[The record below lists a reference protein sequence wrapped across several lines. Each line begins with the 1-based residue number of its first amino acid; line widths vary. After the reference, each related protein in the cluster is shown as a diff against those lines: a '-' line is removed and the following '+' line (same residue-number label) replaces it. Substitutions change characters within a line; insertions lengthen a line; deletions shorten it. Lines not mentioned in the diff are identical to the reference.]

1 MLPEG
6 LHFLRPD
13 WLLAAPAIVPLVWLA
28 RQGAAAASA
37 WRRVCD
43 PELFEHLV
51 ARELGRAPRWPLF
64 ALVAGWVVSCIALAG
79 PAWER
84 LPQPSFASP
93 TSTVLVL
100 NLSRSMDATDVQPSR
115 LGRAR
120 FELLDALA
128 ARGDERLGLVIF
140 SEEPYTVTP
149 LSDDPSVIAAQVPVL
164 ATNLMPGR
172 GTRVDRAIDHAS
184 ELLSRAGAVSGRIL
198 LLTDGA
204 GDDPSAAADAA
215 ARAASAGHPVSVLG
229 VGTEQGGPV
238 PGRRGFERDALG
250 NPIVVKLD
258 RGALEAV
265 ARAGH
270 GRFAEARPDD
280 VDLETVMPA
289 VEPLPGF
296 AGELAATSVRA
307 DTWRDMGAWLL
318 FVPLCLAPFAFRRG
332 WASALALLVLC
343 GIPATAPAPAQ
354 AAGLADWFSRPDQ
367 QGAKA
372 FAEGRPVDAAK
383 LFEDPAWR
391 AAALFRA
398 QDYAGAAEALAD
410 QKGPEARYNLG
421 NALARSGR
429 LEEALA
435 AYDETLA
442 AVPDHADAR
451 FNRDLVA
458 KLLEQQKQQQD
469 QQAKQDGQKQD
480 SQQGKQP
487 GDSSQKPSSQDPDSQ
502 SQGQQASQGSQQ
514 GEGSQQQPESAEQG
528 DRHQQGSQGGSDEKA
543 QADAGQGQQAQQ
555 QPSDESRDPAHAG
568 GDAAGDASS
577 KPGDREVAANES
589 AGPHNER
596 ELALER
602 WLARITDDPGGLLRE
617 KLRREYAKR
626 RYETR

>member
-1 MLPEG
+1 MLPESF
-6 LHFLRPD
+6 HFLRPE
-13 WLLAAPAIVPLVWLA
+13 WLLAAPLIVPLVWLA
-28 RQGAAAASA
+28 RRGAAAASA

-51 ARELGRAPRWPLF
+51 AREGGRAPRWPLF
-64 ALVAGWVVSCIALAG
+64 ALVAGWVVSSVALAG

-100 NLSRSMDATDVQPSR
+100 NLSRSMDATDVAPSR

-149 LSDDPSVIAAQVPVL
+149 LCDDPSVIAAQVPVL

-198 LLTDGA
+198 LVSDGA
-204 GDDPSAAADAA
+204 GDDPSSAADAA
-215 ARAASAGHPVSVLG
+215 ARAASAGHPVSVLA
-229 VGTEQGGPV
+229 VGTEQGGPL

-296 AGELAATSVRA
+296 TGELSATSVRA

-318 FVPLCLAPFAFRRG
+318 IVPLVLAPFAFRRG
-332 WASALALLVLC
+332 WASALALLALC
-343 GIPATAPAPAQ
+343 GIPMSAPAPAQ
-354 AAGLADWFSRPDQ
+354 AAGLAEWFSRPDQ

-372 FAEGRPVDAAK
+372 FAEGRPADAAK

-391 AAALFRA
+391 AAALYRA
-398 QDYAGAAEALAD
+398 QDYPGAAEALQD

-429 LEEALA
+429 LEEAIA

-442 AVPDHADAR
+442 AVPEHADAR

-458 KLLEQQKQQQD
+458 KLLEQQKRQQ
-469 QQAKQDGQKQD
+469 KQDEQSNQGGKQQD
-480 SQQGKQP
+480 SQQK
-487 GDSSQKPSSQDPDSQ
+487 QDPQ
-502 SQGQQASQGSQQ
+502 SQGQQGSQDSQQQGEESQQQGSADPSDAQKQGSQDARD
-514 GEGSQQQPESAEQG
+514 EESAK
-528 DRHQQGSQGGSDEKA
+528 SK
-543 QADAGQGQQAQQ
+543 AGQGQQQEQ
-555 QPSDESRDPAHAG
+555 PQPSDQSRDPAQAAA
-568 GDAAGDASS
+568 DTAGDTSS
-577 KPGDREVAANES
+577 KPGDGEAAANES
-589 AGPHNER
+589 SGPRNER

-626 RYETR
+626 RYESR

>member
-6 LHFLRPD
+6 FHFLRPD

-51 ARELGRAPRWPLF
+51 AKERGRAPRWPLF
-64 ALVAGWVVSCIALAG
+64 ALVAGWVVSCVALAG

-100 NLSRSMDATDVQPSR
+100 NLSHSMDATDVEPSR

-149 LSDDPSVIAAQVPVL
+149 LCDDPSVIAAQVPVL
-164 ATNLMPGR
+164 ATSLMPGR

-198 LLTDGA
+198 LLSDGA
-204 GDDPSAAADAA
+204 GDDPAAAAAAA

-229 VGTEQGGPV
+229 VGTEQGGPL

-250 NPIVVKLD
+250 NPIVVKLE

-289 VEPLPGF
+289 VEPVPGF
-296 AGELAATSVRA
+296 AGELTATSVRA

-318 FVPLCLAPFAFRRG
+318 VVPLCLAPFAFRKG

-343 GIPATAPAPAQ
+343 GISMSAPAPAR

-372 FAEGRPVDAAK
+372 FAEGRPADAAK

-391 AAALFRA
+391 AAALYRA
-398 QDYAGAAEALAD
+398 QDYEGAAEALRD
-410 QKGPEARYNLG
+410 QKEPEARYNLG
-421 NALARSGR
+421 NALARGGH

-442 AVPDHADAR
+442 ARPDHADAR

-458 KLLEQQKQQQD
+458 KLLEQQKQQQQD
-469 QQAKQDGQKQD
+469 QQGNRGDKKQD
-480 SQQGKQP
+480 SQQGQQQ
-487 GDSSQKPSSQDPDSQ
+487 GDSSQKQDSQ
-502 SQGQQASQGSQQ
+502 SQGQQASKDSQSQGDGSQQ
-514 GEGSQQQPESAEQG
+514 SESAKDADG
-528 DRHQQGSQGGSDEKA
+528 RQQGTQGASDEKPTRS
-543 QADAGQGQQAQQ
+543 DAGQQPQQAQQ
-555 QPSDESRDPAHAG
+555 KPSDPPHDPAQAAA
-568 GDAAGDASS
+568 DATGDASS
-577 KPGDREVAANES
+577 KPGEREAAADES

-626 RYETR
+626 RYESR

>member
-1 MLPEG
+1 MLPESF
-6 LHFLRPD
+6 HFLRPE
-13 WLLAAPAIVPLVWLA
+13 WLLAAPLIVPLVWLA
-28 RQGAAAASA
+28 RRSAAAASA

-51 ARELGRAPRWPLF
+51 ARERGRAPRWPLF
-64 ALVAGWVVSCIALAG
+64 ALVAGWVVSCVALAG

-100 NLSRSMDATDVQPSR
+100 NLSRSMDATDVAPSR

-149 LSDDPSVIAAQVPVL
+149 LCDDPSVIAAQVPVL

-184 ELLSRAGAVSGRIL
+184 ELLSRAGAVSGRIVVV
-198 LLTDGA
+198 TDGA

-215 ARAASAGHPVSVLG
+215 SRAASAGHPVSVLA
-229 VGTEQGGPV
+229 VGTEQGGPL

-258 RGALEAV
+258 RAALEAV

-296 AGELAATSVRA
+296 AGELSATSVRA
-307 DTWRDMGAWLL
+307 DSWRDMGAWLL
-318 FVPLCLAPFAFRRG
+318 VVPLVLAPFAFRRG
-332 WASALALLVLC
+332 WASALALLAFC
-343 GIPATAPAPAQ
+343 GIPASAPAPAR

-372 FAEGRPVDAAK
+372 FAEGRPADAAK

-391 AAALFRA
+391 AAALYRA
-398 QDYAGAAEALAD
+398 QDYPGAAEALQD
-410 QKGPEARYNLG
+410 QKGPEDRYNLG
-421 NALARSGR
+421 NALARSGH
-429 LEEALA
+429 LEEAIA

-458 KLLEQQKQQQD
+458 KLLEQQKQQQ
-469 QQAKQDGQKQD
+469 KQDPNQDGKQKDSQPQD
-480 SQQGKQP
+480 SQKQ
-487 GDSSQKPSSQDPDSQ
+487 DSQ
-502 SQGQQASQGSQQ
+502 SQGQQKSQDSQQQGDGSQQ
-514 GEGSQQQPESAEQG
+514 PQSAQQDDSQK
-528 DRHQQGSQGGSDEKA
+528 QGSQGQRDEQSAKSE
-543 QADAGQGQQAQQ
+543 AGQGPQQQAQQ
-555 QPSDESRDPAHAG
+555 QPSDESHDPAKAEA
-568 GDAAGDASS
+568 DAADDASA
-577 KPGDREVAANES
+577 KPGDRETAANES
-589 AGPHNER
+589 TGPRNER

-626 RYETR
+626 RYESR